1 MDRQPTDDC
10 YFCIL
15 YIQKADL
22 RSVLKSLTIIQYK
35 INRTYKKLRRSPMDR
50 LQGLEPCPAN
60 MQDSRP
66 FRINTV
72 KLNHKDPNM
81 HILPDYMQI

>member
-1 MDRQPTDDC
+1 MTAISASFTFKKLIYDPS
-10 YFCIL
+10 I
-15 YIQKADL
+15 
-22 RSVLKSLTIIQYK
+22 KSLTIIQYK

-72 KLNHKDPNM
+72 KLNHKDSNM